1 MESQLQIH
9 NANSEGSSRRWG
21 PPIIPGERLVADK
34 LSQTRVAGGLCV
46 LTLIIFTIAGL
57 WPFRQIRNDVSWIA
71 DRPGVRFGKHGI
83 IFSDGR
89 LPARGSEA
97 CSIEMWVRPAA
108 GESFSTLL
116 AFFGP
121 DGDIGVSLH
130 RSVTDLRLD
139 RETGGKPIEWYAG
152 KVLYDDRLIFLTFVF
167 GSRGTTVY
175 QDGAVIR
182 EIPQLR
188 VAFGDCSGNLGVG
201 HSSRGHSS
209 WQGDLQGL
217 AVYGL
222 QLTADQV
229 RTNYQSWQT
238 SGRPDDRNVAKP
250 EVLYLFQ
257 ERGGAH
263 VSDSG
268 SSGISLTIPDRY
280 LSIRRTWLQSPII
293 AFEPDWGYAE
303 DVLINIGGFI
313 PFGFV
318 LRAFLTSNRKVR
330 RTATWTVIGGALVSL
345 TIELLQVYLPTR
357 NSDLTDVLTNTLGT
371 YLGAVIYLSWQ
382 RRLLIQADPPKSVNS
397 WNLD

>member
-9 NANSEGSSRRWG
+9 NANSRGPHRRWG
-21 PPIIPGERLVADK
+21 PPIIPGERLVAAT
-34 LSQTRVAGGLCV
+34 LSQPRVAGASCL
-46 LTLIIFTIAGL
+46 LILVIFTIAGL

-71 DRPGVRFGKHGI
+71 DPPGVRFGKHGI
-83 IFSDGR
+83 ILSDGS
-89 LPARGSEA
+89 LPARGSGA

-130 RSVTDLRLD
+130 RSITDLRLD
-139 RETGGKPIEWYAG
+139 RETGGRPIKWYADE
-152 KVLYDDRLIFLTFVF
+152 VLYDGRLAFLTVVF
-167 GSRGTTVY
+167 SSSGTTVY
-175 QDGAVIR
+175 RDGVVIR
-182 EIPQLR
+182 EISQLR
-188 VAFGDCSGNLGVG
+188 AAPNYCSGSMGIG

-209 WQGDLQGL
+209 WQGDIHGL
-217 AVYGL
+217 AIYGL
-222 QLTADQV
+222 SLTPEQV
-229 RTNYQSWQT
+229 RANFQSWQT
-238 SGRPDDRNVAKP
+238 SRHPDDRNGAKP
-250 EVLYLFQ
+250 EALYLFQ
-257 ERGGAH
+257 ERGGTH

-268 SSGISLTIPDRY
+268 SSGMSLTIPDHY

-303 DVLINIGGFI
+303 DILINIGGYI
-313 PFGFV
+313 PYGFM
-318 LRAFLTSNRKVR
+318 LSAFLTSIGRVR
-330 RTATWTVIGGALVSL
+330 RVGTWTVIGGLFVSL

-371 YLGAVIYLSWQ
+371 CLGAAIYLGWQ
-382 RRLLIQADPPKSVNS
+382 HRLMIQADPPKSVDS